1 MNRRACLL
9 LATLPLGAC
18 AAPQAAPPLAI
29 AVTAPSPAMTAAQ
42 AHDALF
48 ALFKA
53 SDEDSLKRNP
63 LDALFR
69 GDLRYADRF
78 GDYISDDYF
87 NASRA
92 AATSDLTA
100 LQAIDRGL
108 LSPTA
113 ESRATR

>member
-1 MNRRACLL
+1 
-9 LATLPLGAC
+9 
-18 AAPQAAPPLAI
+18 
-29 AVTAPSPAMTAAQ
+29 MTPAQ

-53 SDEDSLKRNP
+53 SDEASLKLNP

-87 NASRA
+87 NAAARA
-92 AATSDLTA
+92 AASATSPRST
-100 LQAIDRGL
+100 AIDRSL
-108 LSPTA
+108 A
-113 ESRATR
+113 RADRPDRL